1 MEVCT
6 KVRIKGGP
14 HKGMLATVEG
24 SPDIVT
30 GLIPIYSLHEKFQFS
45 IGGGWV
51 MYQHEDNL
59 EVYEVE
65 SDLKPLQTKVV
76 NLADYRLT

>member
-24 SPDIVT
+24 LPDEVT
-30 GLIPIYSLHEKFQFS
+30 GLIPIYSLYEKFQFGIS
-45 IGGGWV
+45 SGWA

-59 EVYEVE
+59 EVYEAE
-65 SDLKPLQTKVV
+65 SDLEPLQTKVV
-76 NLADYRLT
+76 NLADYRR